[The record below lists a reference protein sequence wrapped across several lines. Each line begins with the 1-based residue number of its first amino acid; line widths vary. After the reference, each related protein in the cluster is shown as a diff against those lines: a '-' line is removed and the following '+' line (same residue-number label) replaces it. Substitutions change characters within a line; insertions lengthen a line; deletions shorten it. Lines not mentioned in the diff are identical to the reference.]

1 MKVAML
7 GWEYPPFKAGGLAT
21 HCYGL
26 TRSLADKNV
35 KVDFYMPK
43 TKHDTGSDN
52 PNLRI
57 IEVGEAEVFPY
68 DRPDAKEIAG
78 QFFFCCRTI

>member
-1 MKVAML
+1 MRNLNGVIINMRIAMI

-35 KVDFYMPK
+35 KVYQTRPAF
-43 TKHDTGSDN
+43 T
-52 PNLRI
+52 NL
-57 IEVGEAEVFPY
+57 V
-68 DRPDAKEIAG
+68 
-78 QFFFCCRTI
+78 